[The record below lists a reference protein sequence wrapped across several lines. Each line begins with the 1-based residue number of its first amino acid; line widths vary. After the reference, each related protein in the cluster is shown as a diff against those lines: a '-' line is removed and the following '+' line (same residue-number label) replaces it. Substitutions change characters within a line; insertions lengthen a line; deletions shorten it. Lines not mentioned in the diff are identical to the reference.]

1 MDKQISKL
9 NTQKEKKPL
18 NDKTLEVQKTIA
30 NEISP
35 KEQGGPK
42 GPEPTRYGDWEKS
55 GRCSDFQPNFFKMN
69 ELKAEIIINA
79 GIRAAERNFANAYV
93 IKRGDSEAGAIF
105 IKIDTLDGYAKLYSR
120 NLVYDFDKNED
131 LVQFQD

>member
-1 MDKQISKL
+1 
-9 NTQKEKKPL
+9 
-18 NDKTLEVQKTIA
+18 
-30 NEISP
+30 
-35 KEQGGPK
+35 
-42 GPEPTRYGDWEKS
+42 
-55 GRCSDFQPNFFKMN
+55 MN

-120 NLVYDFDKNED
+120 NLVYDFDKNKN
-131 LVQFQD
+131 LVQFQDLYPNKKTISRDIDMRITKEISIDRDCWIVEIEDKKGFNPFHNLDC

>member
-1 MDKQISKL
+1 
-9 NTQKEKKPL
+9 
-18 NDKTLEVQKTIA
+18 
-30 NEISP
+30 
-35 KEQGGPK
+35 
-42 GPEPTRYGDWEKS
+42 
-55 GRCSDFQPNFFKMN
+55 MN

-120 NLVYDFDKNED
+120 NLVYDFDKNKD
-131 LVQFQD
+131 LVEFQDLYPNKKIESRDVDMRIAKEVSIDIDCWIVEIEDKKGFNPFHNLDC

>member
-1 MDKQISKL
+1 MEIGKKL
-9 NTQKEKKPL
+9 EDAQTFNLFL
-18 NDKTLEVQKTIA
+18 N
-30 NEISP
+30 
-35 KEQGGPK
+35 
-42 GPEPTRYGDWEKS
+42 
-55 GRCSDFQPNFFKMN
+55 MN

-120 NLVYDFDKNED
+120 NLVYDFDKNKD
-131 LVQFQD
+131 LVQFQDLYPNKKIESRDVDMRIVKEVSIDRDCWIVEIEDKKGFNPFHNLDC

>member
-1 MDKQISKL
+1 
-9 NTQKEKKPL
+9 
-18 NDKTLEVQKTIA
+18 
-30 NEISP
+30 
-35 KEQGGPK
+35 
-42 GPEPTRYGDWEKS
+42 
-55 GRCSDFQPNFFKMN
+55 MN

-120 NLVYDFDKNED
+120 NIVYDFNKNKN
-131 LVQFQD
+131 LVQFQDLYPNKKTGSQDIDMRITKEISIDRDCWIVEIEDKKGFNPFHNLDC